1 MYLREKLV
9 LLRRRATQLSRSLKN
24 HYFTEACSTFSR
36 SPKKLWGLINSLTGR
51 VKSHPPPRSSLD
63 SLRNTFSAV
72 VTDVRRPEHLDLP
85 ALEGPLNE
93 TTLPECLSAFS
104 PVSVGTVLKHLE
116 SIDPRKAT
124 GSDGIPGLLL
134 KQCAAVI
141 APSLT
146 AIFNVSLTTGELPRA
161 FKVANIAPVYKSGD
175 REEAGNYRPI
185 SLLPIV
191 SKVLEKIV
199 SAQLKQFIQ
208 RNNLLPE
215 TQFAYRANHS
225 TEDALTYAV
234 NQLLLAR
241 DQGKVTGL
249 VSVDLSKAFDRVEHQ
264 ALIDLLST
272 IGISGAALKWFADY
286 LSNRYQRVSLG
297 DCSGPES
304 LCSRGVPQGSVLGP
318 LLFTLYIRSPPGS
331 VSVPC
336 ILFADDILL
345 FCSGF
350 HACEIARCLSDLTTS
365 LHAWLT
371 QRGLQMNVNN
381 TQAMFIL
388 PRGSNRSTT
397 IDINIT
403 CGSRFLEIVSY
414 YKYLGVILDENLTW
428 EHHLLHITKKVS
440 QKIGALARASQQLTI
455 NAKRT
460 FYLSVLASDI
470 EYGSNAFYSSLSTA
484 FKEQLVQ
491 LSKRGVRA
499 IFKAPPWT
507 PSAPLYEQLNIAT
520 PLKRFEYKLIYFTY
534 RCTHSLTSTLL
545 VNQYIILSQSK
556 ARTSSITRG
565 QSSVKLKLALCK
577 VKTRPGSVS
586 PLFTSSLL
594 WNSLPSALR
603 QPDL

>member
-1 MYLREKLV
+1 M
-9 LLRRRATQLSRSLKN
+9 
-24 HYFTEACSTFSR
+24 
-36 SPKKLWGLINSLTGR
+36 
-51 VKSHPPPRSSLD
+51 
-63 SLRNTFSAV
+63 
-72 VTDVRRPEHLDLP
+72 
-85 ALEGPLNE
+85 
-93 TTLPECLSAFS
+93 
-104 PVSVGTVLKHLE
+104 
-116 SIDPRKAT
+116 
-124 GSDGIPGLLL
+124 
-134 KQCAAVI
+134 
-141 APSLT
+141 
-146 AIFNVSLTTGELPRA
+146 
-161 FKVANIAPVYKSGD
+161 ANIAPVYKSGD

-249 VSVDLSKAFDRVEHQ
+249 VFVDLSKAFDRVEHQ

-297 DCSGPES
+297 DRSSPES

-318 LLFTLYIRSPPGS
+318 LLFTLYIRSLPGS

-350 HACEIARCLSDLTTS
+350 HACEIARCLSDSTTS

-371 QRGLQMNVNN
+371 QRGLQMNVNK

-484 FKEQLVQ
+484 FKEKLVQ

-534 RCTHSLTSTLL
+534 RCTHSLASTLL

-565 QSSVKLKLALCK
+565 QSSVKLALCK
-577 VKTRPGSVS
+577 VKTRSGSVS

-603 QPDL
+603 QPDLSSSQFSHLLYLYLGFPVNRHF